1 MLIDY
6 IFRKLCF
13 VKKLALDFFAEGRN
27 VKMHQNSFQVEDDW
41 CSSPLNLGAP
51 RMINTPDTPPQTS
64 KPKQASSPLKL
75 SQRQRQLQQQQNSS
89 NDQVKVYVEPTVSSF
104 HHLPEEEVTFNKCQG
119 S

>member
-1 MLIDY
+1 MVSEKDFPLS
-6 IFRKLCF
+6 F
-13 VKKLALDFFAEGRN
+13 VLKQGRN
-27 VKMHQNSFQVEDDW
+27 VKMHQNSIQVEDDW
-41 CSSPLNLGAP
+41 CSSPLNLGTP
-51 RMINTPDTPPQTS
+51 SMISDTTAPQTS